1 MPPPQPMS
9 RTVLLL
15 KEVEG
20 DDAGDDDSDGDG
32 DDDGDDD
39 DDDDDGVQ
47 MCWEMNK
54 ARVAPSA

>member
-9 RTVLLL
+9 KTVLLL
-15 KEVEG
+15 KGGEG
-20 DDAGDDDSDGDG
+20 DDTGDDDR
-32 DDDGDDD
+32 DDD
-39 DDDDDGVQ
+39 DDDEVDDGVQ